1 MKYHKLRVF
10 DTLIEASLAKDKL
23 LNAGVPCFLANETV
37 TTLLPSLNYIH
48 GGGIYLMVNPED
60 SAEAE
65 RILITD
71 EGGETADES
80 EL

>member
-10 DTLIEASLAKDKL
+10 DTLIEASFAKDKL

-37 TTLLPSLNYIH
+37 TTLLPTLNFIH
-48 GGGIYLMVNPED
+48 GGGIHLMVNQED
-60 SAEAE
+60 FVEAE
-65 RILITD
+65 RILMTD
-71 EGGETADES
+71 ESGKAPDVS